1 MITAGVLLAALLFLL
16 VLTLLSIFEMSLGR
30 TNKVAIRRMTERLS
44 PESAGQIKQLMDG
57 RLESLVDVYVGI
69 QVCSVS
75 IAIILTGYLHSQ
87 FNSYLSTLP
96 AAFGLMFL
104 IVVIFR
110 QLIPRIFTYHKP
122 ERVVLTLLPSY
133 RLLRPVLRILAYPL
147 SSSLR
152 LFRHFNASEAAEEKT
167 EQHIEEE
174 IQAFIDVG
182 QEEGI
187 LKKGEEEL
195 IQSVVEFGETAAG
208 DIMVPRTEMVTINV
222 KATPEMLKQLIT
234 STKHSRVPVYRDH
247 VENIEGFVYLK
258 DLIDIWDSPVTIDNL
273 ESLVRPIQFVP
284 ETKRVAELLA
294 ELQRQSSHMAI
305 VVDEHGGVAGLVTI
319 EDILEEIAGEIHDE
333 DEVAENT
340 PLAKDANGSCLI
352 PGNTAIQ
359 EVEDLF
365 RIRLHS
371 EETTTVAG
379 FLTSVFGR
387 VPRKGEKY
395 DTQGVRFE
403 VQEADQRRISKLLAR
418 QTAPPQLSR

>member
-1 MITAGVLLAALLFLL
+1 MITAGVLLAAFLFLL

-57 RLESLVDVYVGI
+57 RLERLVDVYVGI

-87 FNSYLSTLP
+87 FNSYLTTLP

-147 SSSLR
+147 SLSLR
-152 LFRHFNASEAAEEKT
+152 LFRHFNTPEAAEEKT

-273 ESLVRPIQFVP
+273 EGLVRPIQFVP

-294 ELQRQSSHMAI
+294 ELQRQSSHMAV

-340 PLAKDANGSCLI
+340 PLAKDANGSYLI

-379 FLTSVFGR
+379 FLTSMFGR

>member
-1 MITAGVLLAALLFLL
+1 MITAGVSLAALLFLL
-16 VLTLLSIFEMSLGR
+16 VLTLLSILEMSLSR
-30 TNKVAIRRMTERLS
+30 TNKVAMRRMVEKLS
-44 PESAGQIKQLMDG
+44 PEAAGQIKQLMDS
-57 RLESLVDVYVGI
+57 RLESQVDIYLGI

-75 IAIILTGYLHSQ
+75 IAIVLTGYLHSQ
-87 FNSYLSTLP
+87 FDSYLVSLP
-96 AAFGLMFL
+96 AALGLMFL
-104 IVVIFR
+104 VVVIFR
-110 QLIPRIFTYHKP
+110 QLIPRICTFHKP
-122 ERVVLTLLPSY
+122 ERVALTLLPSY
-133 RLLRPVLRILAYPL
+133 RLLGPVLKVLAYPL
-147 SSSLR
+147 AASLR
-152 LFRHFNASEAAEEKT
+152 LFRRFNAPEAEEEKT

-195 IQSVVEFGETAAG
+195 IQSVVEFGETSAG
-208 DIMVPRTEMVTINV
+208 DIMVPRTHMVTINV
-222 KATPEMLKQLIT
+222 NATPGMLKQLIT

-258 DLIDIWDSPVTIDNL
+258 DLIDIWDTPVSLDNL

-333 DEVAENT
+333 DEAAENS
-340 PLAKDANGSCLI
+340 PLARDANGSYLI
-352 PGNTAIQ
+352 PGNTAIE

-365 RIRLHS
+365 HIRLHS

-387 VPRKGEKY
+387 VPRTGEKY

-403 VQEADQRRISKLLAR
+403 VQEADHRRISKLIAS
-418 QTAPPQLSR
+418 QTVPPQLGR

>member
-1 MITAGVLLAALLFLL
+1 MITAGVLLAAFLFLL

-87 FNSYLSTLP
+87 FNNYLTTLP

-152 LFRHFNASEAAEEKT
+152 LFRHFNTPEAAEEKT

-273 ESLVRPIQFVP
+273 EGLVRPIQFVP

-340 PLAKDANGSCLI
+340 PLAKDANGSYLI

-365 RIRLHS
+365 RIRLNS

>member
-1 MITAGVLLAALLFLL
+1 MITAGVLLAAFLFLL

-87 FNSYLSTLP
+87 FNNYLTTLP

-147 SSSLR
+147 SLSLR
-152 LFRHFNASEAAEEKT
+152 LFRHFNTPEAAEEKT

-273 ESLVRPIQFVP
+273 EGLVRPIQFVP

-294 ELQRQSSHMAI
+294 ELQRQSSHMAV

-340 PLAKDANGSCLI
+340 PLAKDANGSYLI

-379 FLTSVFGR
+379 FLTSMFGR
-387 VPRKGEKY
+387 VPGKGEKY

>member
-16 VLTLLSIFEMSLGR
+16 VLTLLSIFEMSLSR
-30 TNKVAIRRMTERLS
+30 TNKVAIRRMMERYPS
-44 PESAGQIKQLMDG
+44 ESVGQVKQLMDNH
-57 RLESLVDVYVGI
+57 LESLVDVYVGI

-104 IVVIFR
+104 VVVIFR
-110 QLIPRIFTYHKP
+110 QLIPRIFTFHKP

-133 RLLRPVLRILAYPL
+133 RLLRPILRILAYPL
-147 SSSLR
+147 SSSLK
-152 LFRHFNASEAAEEKT
+152 LFRQFNAPEEEEEKT

-187 LKKGEEEL
+187 LKEGEEEL
-195 IQSVVEFGETAAG
+195 IQSVVEFGDTVAG
-208 DIMVPRTEMVTINV
+208 DIMVPRTNMVTINV
-222 KATPEMLKQLIT
+222 KATPGMLKQLIT
-234 STKHSRVPVYRDH
+234 STKYSRIPVYRDH

-258 DLIDIWDSPVTIDNL
+258 DLIDIWDKPVTIDNL
-273 ESLVRPIQFVP
+273 ESLVRPIHFVP
-284 ETKRVAELLA
+284 DTKRVAELLTD
-294 ELQRQSSHMAI
+294 LQRQASHMAI

-333 DEVAENT
+333 DEVAEIT
-340 PLAKDANGSCLI
+340 HLSKDANGSYLI

-365 RIRLHS
+365 NIKLNS

-379 FLTSVFGR
+379 FLNSVFGR
-387 VPRKGEKY
+387 VPRKGETY
-395 DTQGVRFE
+395 DYRGVRFE
-403 VQEADQRRISKLLAR
+403 VQEADRRRISKLLAT
-418 QTAPPQLSR
+418 QTAPPQLGR

>member
-44 PESAGQIKQLMDG
+44 PESARQIKQLMDG

-87 FNSYLSTLP
+87 FNSYLTTLP

-152 LFRHFNASEAAEEKT
+152 LFRYFNASEAAEEKT

-340 PLAKDANGSCLI
+340 PLAKDANGSYLI

-387 VPRKGEKY
+387 VPRNGEKY

>member
-16 VLTLLSIFEMSLGR
+16 VLTLLSIFEMSLSR
-30 TNKVAIRRMTERLS
+30 TNKVAMRRMVEKLS
-44 PESAGQIKQLMDG
+44 PEAAGQIKQLMDS
-57 RLESLVDVYVGI
+57 RLESQVDIYVGI

-75 IAIILTGYLHSQ
+75 IAIVLTGYLHSQ
-87 FNSYLSTLP
+87 FDSYLTTLP
-96 AAFGLMFL
+96 AALGLMFL
-104 IVVIFR
+104 VVVIFR
-110 QLIPRIFTYHKP
+110 QLIPRICTFHKP

-133 RLLRPVLRILAYPL
+133 RLLRPVLKVLAFPL
-147 SSSLR
+147 ASSLR
-152 LFRHFNASEAAEEKT
+152 LFRRFNAPEAEEEKT

-187 LKKGEEEL
+187 LKKGEEDL
-195 IQSVVEFGETAAG
+195 IQSVVEFGETSAG
-208 DIMVPRTEMVTINV
+208 DIMVPRTHMVTININ
-222 KATPEMLKQLIT
+222 ATPGMLKQLIT

-258 DLIDIWDSPVTIDNL
+258 DLIDIWDTPVTLDNL

-333 DEVAENT
+333 DEVAENS
-340 PLAKDANGSCLI
+340 PLARDANGSYLI
-352 PGNTAIQ
+352 PGNTAIE

-365 RIRLHS
+365 HIRLHS

-395 DTQGVRFE
+395 DTQGVLFE
-403 VQEADQRRISKLLAR
+403 VQEADHRRISKLLAR
-418 QTAPPQLSR
+418 QTAPPQLGR

>member
-1 MITAGVLLAALLFLL
+1 MITVAVLLAALLFLL
-16 VLTLLSIFEMSLGR
+16 ILTLLSIFEMSLSR
-30 TNKVAIRRMTERLS
+30 TNKVAMRRMVEKLS
-44 PESAGQIKQLMDG
+44 PEAMGQIKQLMDS
-57 RLESLVDVYVGI
+57 RLESQVDVYVGI

-75 IAIILTGYLHSQ
+75 IAIILTGYLHAQ
-87 FNSYLSTLP
+87 FETYLTTLP
-96 AAFGLMFL
+96 AALGLMFL
-104 IVVIFR
+104 VVIIFR
-110 QLIPRIFTYHKP
+110 QLIPRICAFHKP
-122 ERVVLTLLPSY
+122 ERVVLILLPSY
-133 RLLRPVLRILAYPL
+133 RILRPVLKILAYPL
-147 SSSLR
+147 AFSLR
-152 LFRHFNASEAAEEKT
+152 LFRRFNISEVEEEKT
-167 EQHIEEE
+167 EKHIEEE

-187 LKKGEEEL
+187 LKKGEEDL
-195 IQSVVEFGETAAG
+195 IQSVVEFGETVAG
-208 DIMVPRTEMVTINV
+208 DIMVPRTDMVSINV
-222 KATPEMLKQLIT
+222 NATPGMLKQLIT

-247 VENIEGFVYLK
+247 VENIEGFVFLK
-258 DLIDIWDSPVTIDNL
+258 DLIDIWDAPVTIDNL

-284 ETKRVAELLA
+284 ETKRVAELLS

-333 DEVAENT
+333 DEVAENL
-340 PLAKDANGSCLI
+340 PLTRDANGSCLI

-365 RIRLHS
+365 HIRLHS

-403 VQEADQRRISKLLAR
+403 VQEADHRRISKLLAR
-418 QTAPPQLSR
+418 QTPPPQLQR

>member
-1 MITAGVLLAALLFLL
+1 MITAGVLLAAFLFLL

-57 RLESLVDVYVGI
+57 RLERLVDVYVGI

-87 FNSYLSTLP
+87 FNSYLTTLP

-147 SSSLR
+147 SLSLR
-152 LFRHFNASEAAEEKT
+152 LFRHFNTPEAAEKKT

-273 ESLVRPIQFVP
+273 EGLVRPIQFVP

-294 ELQRQSSHMAI
+294 ELQRQSSHMAV

-340 PLAKDANGSCLI
+340 PLAKDANGSYLI

-379 FLTSVFGR
+379 FLTSMFGR
-387 VPRKGEKY
+387 VPGKGEKY

>member
-1 MITAGVLLAALLFLL
+1 MITAGVLLAAFLFLL

-87 FNSYLSTLP
+87 FNNYLTTLP

-152 LFRHFNASEAAEEKT
+152 LFRHFNTPEAAEEKT

-247 VENIEGFVYLK
+247 VENFEGFVYLK

-273 ESLVRPIQFVP
+273 EGLVRPIQFVP

-340 PLAKDANGSCLI
+340 PLAKDANGSYLI

-387 VPRKGEKY
+387 VPGKGEKY

>member
-16 VLTLLSIFEMSLGR
+16 VLTLLSILEMSLSR
-30 TNKVAIRRMTERLS
+30 TNKVSMRRMVEKLS
-44 PESAGQIKQLMDG
+44 PESAGQIRQLMDS
-57 RLESLVDVYVGI
+57 RLESQVDIYVGI
-69 QVCSVS
+69 QVCSAS
-75 IAIILTGYLHSQ
+75 IAIVLTGYLHSQ
-87 FNSYLSTLP
+87 FDSYLATLP
-96 AAFGLMFL
+96 AALGLMFL
-104 IVVIFR
+104 VVVIFR
-110 QLIPRIFTYHKP
+110 QLIPRICTFHKP
-122 ERVVLTLLPSY
+122 ERAVLTLLPSY
-133 RLLRPVLRILAYPL
+133 RLLRPFLKVLAYPL
-147 SSSLR
+147 ASSLR
-152 LFRHFNASEAAEEKT
+152 LFRRFNAPEVEEEKT
-167 EQHIEEE
+167 EQHTEEE

-187 LKKGEEEL
+187 LKKGEEDL
-195 IQSVVEFGETAAG
+195 IQSVVEFGETVTG
-208 DIMVPRTEMVTINV
+208 DIMVPRTHMVTINV
-222 KATPEMLKQLIT
+222 NATPEMLKQLIT

-258 DLIDIWDSPVTIDNL
+258 DLIDIWDTPVTHDNL

-333 DEVAENT
+333 DEVAENS
-340 PLAKDANGSCLI
+340 PLARDANGSYLI
-352 PGNTAIQ
+352 PGNTAIE

-365 RIRLHS
+365 HIRLHS

-387 VPRKGEKY
+387 VPLTGEKY

-403 VQEADQRRISKLLAR
+403 VQEADHRRISKLRAR
-418 QTAPPQLSR
+418 QTVPPQLGR

>member
-1 MITAGVLLAALLFLL
+1 MITAGVLLAAFLFLL

-87 FNSYLSTLP
+87 FNNYLTTLP

-152 LFRHFNASEAAEEKT
+152 LFRHFNTPEAAEEKT

-273 ESLVRPIQFVP
+273 EGLVRPIQFVP
-284 ETKRVAELLA
+284 EIKRVAELLA

-340 PLAKDANGSCLI
+340 PLAKDANGSYLI

>member
-87 FNSYLSTLP
+87 FNSYLTTLP

-333 DEVAENT
+333 DEVADNT

>member
-16 VLTLLSIFEMSLGR
+16 VLTLLSILEMSLGR
-30 TNKVAIRRMTERLS
+30 TNKVAMRRMVEKLS
-44 PESAGQIKQLMDG
+44 PEAAGQIRQLMDN
-57 RLESLVDVYVGI
+57 RLESQVDIYVGI
-69 QVCSVS
+69 QVCSAS
-75 IAIILTGYLHSQ
+75 IAIVLTGYLHSQ
-87 FNSYLSTLP
+87 LDSYLATLP
-96 AAFGLMFL
+96 AALGLMFL
-104 IVVIFR
+104 VVVIFR
-110 QLIPRIFTYHKP
+110 QLIPRVCTFHKP
-122 ERVVLTLLPSY
+122 ERAVRTLLPSY
-133 RLLRPVLRILAYPL
+133 RLLRPVLKVLAYPL
-147 SSSLR
+147 AAGLR
-152 LFRHFNASEAAEEKT
+152 LFRRFNAPEAAEEKT

-187 LKKGEEEL
+187 LKKGEEDL

-208 DIMVPRTEMVTINV
+208 DIMVPRTHMVTINV
-222 KATPEMLKQLIT
+222 NATPGMLKQLIT
-234 STKHSRVPVYRDH
+234 STKHSRIPVYRDH

-258 DLIDIWDSPVTIDNL
+258 DLIDIWDTPVTLDNL
-273 ESLVRPIQFVP
+273 ESLVRPIRFVP

-333 DEVAENT
+333 DEVAENS
-340 PLAKDANGSCLI
+340 PLTRDANGSYLI

-359 EVEDLF
+359 EVENLF
-365 RIRLHS
+365 HIGLHS
-371 EETTTVAG
+371 GETTTVAG

-387 VPRKGEKY
+387 VPRTGEKY

-403 VQEADQRRISKLLAR
+403 VQEADHRRISKLLAR
-418 QTAPPQLSR
+418 QTVPPQLGR

>member
-16 VLTLLSIFEMSLGR
+16 VLTLLSIFEMSLSR
-30 TNKVAIRRMTERLS
+30 TNKVAMRRMVEKLS
-44 PESAGQIKQLMDG
+44 PEAAGQIRQLMDS
-57 RLESLVDVYVGI
+57 RLESQVDIYLGI
-69 QVCSVS
+69 QVCSAS
-75 IAIILTGYLHSQ
+75 IAILLTGYLHSQ
-87 FNSYLSTLP
+87 FHSYLATLP
-96 AAFGLMFL
+96 AALGLMFL
-104 IVVIFR
+104 VVVIFR
-110 QLIPRIFTYHKP
+110 QLIPRICTFHKP
-122 ERVVLTLLPSY
+122 ERVALTLLPSY
-133 RLLRPVLRILAYPL
+133 RLLGPVLKVLAYPL
-147 SSSLR
+147 AAGLR
-152 LFRHFNASEAAEEKT
+152 LFRRFNAPEAEEEKT

-195 IQSVVEFGETAAG
+195 IQSVVEFGETSAG
-208 DIMVPRTEMVTINV
+208 DIMVPRTHMVTINV
-222 KATPEMLKQLIT
+222 NATPGMLKQLIT

-258 DLIDIWDSPVTIDNL
+258 DLIDIWDTPVSLDNL

-333 DEVAENT
+333 DEAAENS
-340 PLAKDANGSCLI
+340 PLARDADGSYLI
-352 PGNTAIQ
+352 PGNTAIE

-365 RIRLHS
+365 HIRLHS

-387 VPRKGEKY
+387 VPRTGEKY

-403 VQEADQRRISKLLAR
+403 VQEADHRRISKLIAS
-418 QTAPPQLSR
+418 QTVPPQLGR

>member
-1 MITAGVLLAALLFLL
+1 MITAGVLLAAFLFLL

-30 TNKVAIRRMTERLS
+30 TNKVAIRRMTEKLS

-87 FNSYLSTLP
+87 FNNYLTTLP

-147 SSSLR
+147 SLSLR
-152 LFRHFNASEAAEEKT
+152 LFRHFNTPEAAEEKT

-187 LKKGEEEL
+187 LKKGEEEF

-273 ESLVRPIQFVP
+273 EGLVRPIQFVP

-294 ELQRQSSHMAI
+294 ELQRQSSHMAV

-340 PLAKDANGSCLI
+340 PLAKDANGSYLI

-387 VPRKGEKY
+387 VPHKGEKY

>member
-1 MITAGVLLAALLFLL
+1 MITAGVLLAAFLFLL

-30 TNKVAIRRMTERLS
+30 TNKVAIRRMTETLS

-57 RLESLVDVYVGI
+57 RLERLVDVYVGI

-87 FNSYLSTLP
+87 FNSYLTTLP

-273 ESLVRPIQFVP
+273 EGLVRPIQFVP

-340 PLAKDANGSCLI
+340 PLAKDANGSYLI

-379 FLTSVFGR
+379 FLTSMFGR
-387 VPRKGEKY
+387 VPGKGEKY
-395 DTQGVRFE
+395 DTQGIRFE

-418 QTAPPQLSR
+418 QTAPPRLSR

>member
-1 MITAGVLLAALLFLL
+1 MITAGVLLAAFLFLL

-87 FNSYLSTLP
+87 FNNYLTTLP

-152 LFRHFNASEAAEEKT
+152 LFRHFNTPEAAEEKT

-273 ESLVRPIQFVP
+273 EGLVRPIQFVP
-284 ETKRVAELLA
+284 EIKRVAELLA

-340 PLAKDANGSCLI
+340 PLAKDANGSYLI

-387 VPRKGEKY
+387 VPSKGEKY

>member
-1 MITAGVLLAALLFLL
+1 MITAGVLLAAFLFLL

-30 TNKVAIRRMTERLS
+30 TNKVAIRRMTEKLS

-87 FNSYLSTLP
+87 FNNYLTTLP

-147 SSSLR
+147 SLSLR
-152 LFRHFNASEAAEEKT
+152 LFRHFNTPEAAEEKT

-273 ESLVRPIQFVP
+273 EGLVRPIQFVP

-294 ELQRQSSHMAI
+294 ELQRQSSHMAV

-340 PLAKDANGSCLI
+340 PLAKDANGSYLI